1 MSKALVQ
8 QGCVETLYHYYYL
21 LLLFIII
28 IKYFSGS
35 MFPVVW
41 NMTTSRQGTLR
52 SPYLDVILV
61 DNIKAV

>member
-8 QGCVETLYHYYYL
+8 QGCVETLYHYYL

-28 IKYFSGS
+28 IKCFSGS
-35 MFPVVW
+35 VLPVVW
-41 NMTTSRQGTLR
+41 NMATSRQGTLR

>member
-1 MSKALVQ
+1 MSKTLVQ
-8 QGCVETLYHYYYL
+8 QGSVETLYHYYL

-35 MFPVVW
+35 VLPVVW